1 MLAWALFFSCISTP
15 VLSAVFTFSIY
26 VAGHFLSDLQFFG
39 EETRSSIVSGL
50 TTFLY
55 YVLPNFADF
64 DVITRTAHGEK
75 ISGLLFTANSLYA
88 LLYVTVLISAA
99 VLVFEEKEFR

>member
-1 MLAWALFFSCISTP
+1 MQPAEHGGVVGQPVQQALQQAGLHDQGHGQGSAWLFGML
-15 VLSAVFTFSIY
+15 TF
-26 VAGHFLSDLQFFG
+26 
-39 EETRSSIVSGL
+39 RSIVSGL